1 MDNARKI
8 PEKQDIIPP
17 YRAAVIRRNL
27 KITRTDRMRQFHGTA
42 RWFKVRGHDE
52 LLSCLPG
59 I

>member
-42 RWFKVRGHDE
+42 RWFKGA
-52 LLSCLPG
+52 
-59 I
+59 